1 MCKIDAAF
9 AALSLDE
16 KIEPLER
23 FTQALDESG
32 TAGKFRVLLLKHFS
46 ANWRDELGTIE
57 SIEQI
62 LRAVNVSE
70 DDLDKLISFIA
81 KDPISSKLRRAMWHI
96 ADDISATHRYP
107 LFMFIIDGTREFSN
121 GSPFDLYYSNLAA
134 AMGIARTTLLR
145 FVFGNDYI
153 TDNFFNAKTLKG
165 LHSNERTEKLWHFF
179 CETTKSV
186 KNCAS
191 GASHSELC
199 LTPEELLSLID
210 SAEGPP
216 TEQTYRLLKGF
227 EFLKRWMEFDA
238 KAGIFHHSYGP
249 FFSKLHIE
257 LSALESLV
265 SREKS
270 HHIRQWRRDLEKDI
284 ELAFLSQFD
293 VATASDDIK
302 QLWAEKME
310 QHFTSFGS
318 DWIAYSDLPH
328 ETRLQRFLEEDRAY
342 LGALILKLIPIQ
354 RDVWIQFSIDNFVT
368 DSLNNV
374 ASHSQKFD
382 GYGRWCFGNTYKPWK
397 SLFIATLEGLN
408 IEQQLGVLSHRMLFP
423 LLPKS
428 IEQAADVSLFLQEH
442 DAWWNSLLLGI
453 KVKDGFTKSLLP
465 KWIIA
470 VWSKCS
476 SSELLPDIDN
486 CIGYLRGVVN
496 KSGALEAQSQVV
508 QHQLKTL
515 LGYLDSKS
523 PEKSLKHRLML
534 MRASQIALADEGLNY
549 RQQLKE
555 AEWYSPLREL
565 SKVQFAKVT
574 GPCNLL
580 EMEQAQAAFYKS
592 FSKAVAD
599 FCLSRLRLRKGEK
612 ALNGK
617 YEQAQCTEPSPI
629 WRQGYLKAL
638 SEIGLDLDGQ
648 VHQTVNFV
656 KENDPDPDVRTIAK
670 EAYKSVRRQLSSPQT
685 YADYARGIIAAEW
698 WLLMC
703 QRQVLELDIDH
714 AAALNTRRKLLRNP

>member
-9 AALSLDE
+9 AAISLDE
-16 KIEPLER
+16 KIHPIER
-23 FTQALDESG
+23 FTQALDESATG
-32 TAGKFRVLLLKHFS
+32 GNFRALLLKHFS

-70 DDLDKLISFIA
+70 DDLEKLISFIVMEQ
-81 KDPISSKLRRAMWHI
+81 INSKLIRAMWHI

-107 LFMFIIDGTREFSN
+107 LFIFIIDAARELSN
-121 GSPFDLYYSNLAA
+121 SSPFDLYGSNLAA
-134 AMGIARTTLLR
+134 AMGIAKTTLLR

-153 TDNFFNAKTLKG
+153 TESFFNAKALKG
-165 LHSNERTEKLWHFF
+165 LHPDERTEKLWHFF
-179 CETTKSV
+179 CETTKS

-191 GASHSELC
+191 DTSGSELS
-199 LTPEELLSLID
+199 LTPEELLALID
-210 SAEGPP
+210 SEEGPP
-216 TEQTYRLLKGF
+216 TEQTHRLLKGF
-227 EFLKRWMEFDA
+227 DFLKCWMEFDA
-238 KAGIFHHSYGP
+238 QAGIYHCSNGL
-249 FFSKLHIE
+249 FFRKFEYE
-257 LSALESLV
+257 LSIFLGGTHDESA
-265 SREKS
+265 R
-270 HHIRQWRRDLEKDI
+270 IRQWCRGLKKDI
-284 ELAFLSQFD
+284 ELAFLSNFE
-293 VATASDDIK
+293 VATASDDVK

-310 QHFTSFGS
+310 RHFISFGS
-318 DWIAYSDLPH
+318 DRIAYSDFTD
-328 ETRLQRFLEEDRAY
+328 ETCKQRCLEEDWAY
-342 LGALILKLIPIQ
+342 LDALILKLTPAQ

-374 ASHSQKFD
+374 ASYSQKFD
-382 GYGRWCFGNTYKPWK
+382 DYGRWCFGNTYTAWK
-397 SLFIATLEGLN
+397 SLFIATLEGLS
-408 IEQQLGVLSHRMLFP
+408 IEQQLVVLSHRMLFP
-423 LLPKS
+423 QLPKS
-428 IEQAADVSLFLQEH
+428 VEQAADVSQCLQEH

-453 KVKDGFTKSLLP
+453 KARDDFTKSLLP

-496 KSGALEAQSQVV
+496 KPVTSEAQSQVV

-515 LGYLDSKS
+515 LGYLDSQS

-534 MRASQIALADEGLNY
+534 MRASQIPLADEGLNY
-549 RQQLKE
+549 RWQFKD
-555 AEWYSPLREL
+555 AEWYSPLSEL
-565 SKVQFAKVT
+565 SKALFVKET

-580 EMEQAQAAFYKS
+580 EMEQAQTVFYTR

-612 ALNGK
+612 ALDGK
-617 YEQAQCTEPSPI
+617 YEQAQCTELSAI

-670 EAYKSVRRQLSSPQT
+670 EAYKSVRRQSSSPRT
-685 YADYARGIIAAEW
+685 YVDYVRGIVAAEW

-703 QRQVLELDIDH
+703 QRQSLELDIDQ

>member
-9 AALSLDE
+9 AAISLDE
-16 KIEPLER
+16 KIDPLER
-23 FTQALDESG
+23 FTQALDESLISHN
-32 TAGKFRVLLLKHFS
+32 FRALLIKHFS
-46 ANWRDELGTIE
+46 ANWSEILGNITSVE
-57 SIEQI
+57 H
-62 LRAVNVSE
+62 LLDAVSTSE
-70 DDLDKLISFIA
+70 NDLAKLISFVTN
-81 KDPISSKLRRAMWHI
+81 DSISFRLRHVMRYVL
-96 ADDISATHRYP
+96 DDSQSVNSYP
-107 LFMFIIDGTREFSN
+107 LFLFVVDAAREFSN

-134 AMGIARTTLLR
+134 AMGVAKTTLLR
-145 FVFGNDYI
+145 LVFGIDYI
-153 TDNFFNAKTLKG
+153 TDYFFNAEALKG
-165 LHSNERTEKLWHFF
+165 LHPDERTEKLWRFF

-186 KNCAS
+186 NNS
-191 GASHSELC
+191 VSDTTPSELY
-199 LTPEELLSLID
+199 LTPEELLALID
-210 SAEGPP
+210 SEVGPP
-216 TEQTYRLLKGF
+216 TEQTHRLLKGF
-227 EFLKRWMEFDA
+227 DFLKCWMEFDA
-238 KAGIFHHSYGP
+238 KAGIFHRSYGL

-257 LSALESLV
+257 LSALEPLV
-265 SREKS
+265 SRENS
-270 HHIRQWRRDLEKDI
+270 HHFRQWCRGIKKDI
-284 ELAFLSQFD
+284 ELAFLSNVD
-293 VATASDDIK
+293 VATATDDIRK
-302 QLWAEKME
+302 LWAEKME
-310 QHFTSFGS
+310 QHFSSFGS
-318 DWIAYSDLPH
+318 DWIAYSDFTD
-328 ETRLQRFLEEDRAY
+328 ETCKQRCLEEDRAY
-342 LGALILKLIPIQ
+342 LNALILKLTSTQ

-374 ASHSQKFD
+374 ASLSQKFD
-382 GYGRWCFGNTYKPWK
+382 DYGRWCFGNTYTAWK
-397 SLFIATLEGLN
+397 SLFIAALDRLS
-408 IEQQLGVLSHRMLFP
+408 IEQQLVVLSHHMLLP
-423 LLPKS
+423 QLPKS
-428 IEQAADVSLFLQEH
+428 VEQAAGVCFFLQEH
-442 DAWWNSLLLGI
+442 VAWWNSLLLGI
-453 KVKDGFTKSLLP
+453 KAKDGFTKSLLP

-486 CIGYLRGVVN
+486 CIGYLRGVVG
-496 KSGALEAQSQVV
+496 KSGASEAQSQVV

-549 RQQLKE
+549 RQQFKE

-565 SKVQFAKVT
+565 SKVQFAKMT

-612 ALNGK
+612 ALNGN

-670 EAYKSVRRQLSSPQT
+670 EVYKSVRRQSSSPQT
-685 YADYARGIIAAEW
+685 YVDYARGIIAAEW

-703 QRQVLELDIDH
+703 QRQGLELDIDH

>member
-9 AALSLDE
+9 AAISLDE
-16 KIEPLER
+16 KIDPLER
-23 FTQALDESG
+23 FMQALDESLISRN
-32 TAGKFRVLLLKHFS
+32 FRALLLKHFS
-46 ANWRDELGTIE
+46 ANWHEVLGNIASVE
-57 SIEQI
+57 HS
-62 LRAVNVSE
+62 LDAVSASE
-70 DDLDKLISFIA
+70 NDLAKLISFVTN
-81 KDPISSKLRRAMWHI
+81 DSISFRLRHVMRYVL
-96 ADDISATHRYP
+96 DDSQSVNSYP
-107 LFMFIIDGTREFSN
+107 LFMFVVDAAREFSN

-134 AMGIARTTLLR
+134 AMGIAKTTLLR

-153 TDNFFNAKTLKG
+153 TDNFFNAETLKG
-165 LHSNERTEKLWHFF
+165 LHPDERTEKLWHFF

-186 KNCAS
+186 NNS
-191 GASHSELC
+191 LSDRTPSELYI
-199 LTPEELLSLID
+199 TPEELLALID
-210 SAEGPP
+210 SEEGPP
-216 TEQTYRLLKGF
+216 TEQTHRLLKGF
-227 EFLKRWMEFDA
+227 DFLKRWMEFDA
-238 KAGIFHHSYGP
+238 KAGIYHCSNGL
-249 FFSKLHIE
+249 FFRKFEYE
-257 LSALESLV
+257 LSIFLGGTHDESA
-265 SREKS
+265 R
-270 HHIRQWRRDLEKDI
+270 IRQWCRGLKKDI
-284 ELAFLSQFD
+284 ELAFLSNFD
-293 VATASDDIK
+293 VATATDDIR

-310 QHFTSFGS
+310 QHFTSFTF
-318 DWIAYSDLPH
+318 DWSAYSDLPE
-328 ETRLQRFLEEDRAY
+328 ETCQQSFLEESRAY
-342 LGALILKLIPIQ
+342 LDALILKLTPAQ

-374 ASHSQKFD
+374 PSHSQNFD
-382 GYGRWCFGNTYKPWK
+382 DYGRWCFGNTYPSWK
-397 SLFIATLEGLN
+397 SLFIATLDRLS
-408 IEQQLGVLSHRMLFP
+408 IEQQLVVLSHRMLFP
-423 LLPKS
+423 MLPKS
-428 IEQAADVSLFLQEH
+428 VVQTDVAPFLQEH
-442 DAWWNSLLLGI
+442 DAWWNSLLLDL
-453 KVKDGFTKSLLP
+453 KAKDGFTKSLLP
-465 KWIIA
+465 KWTIA
-470 VWSKCS
+470 ARTSGS

-496 KSGALEAQSQVV
+496 KPVTSEAQLQIV

-515 LGYLDSKS
+515 LGYLDSQS

-534 MRASQIALADEGLNY
+534 MRASQIPLADEGLNY
-549 RQQLKE
+549 RQQLKD

-580 EMEQAQAAFYKS
+580 EMEQAQTAFYKL
-592 FSKAVAD
+592 FSKAVAN

-670 EAYKSVRRQLSSPQT
+670 ETYKSVRRQSSSPQT

>member
-9 AALSLDE
+9 AAISLDE
-16 KIEPLER
+16 KIDPLER
-23 FTQALDESG
+23 FMQALDESLINRN
-32 TAGKFRVLLLKHFS
+32 FRALLLKHFS
-46 ANWRDELGTIE
+46 ANWHEVLGNITSVE
-57 SIEQI
+57 H
-62 LRAVNVSE
+62 LLDGVSASE
-70 DDLDKLISFIA
+70 NDLTKLISFITN
-81 KDPISSKLRRAMWHI
+81 DSISFRLRHVMRYVL
-96 ADDISATHRYP
+96 DDSQSVNSYP
-107 LFMFIIDGTREFSN
+107 LFLFVVDAAREFSN

-134 AMGIARTTLLR
+134 AMGIAKTTLLR

-153 TDNFFNAKTLKG
+153 TDNFFNAETLKG
-165 LHSNERTEKLWHFF
+165 LHPNERTEKLWHFF

-238 KAGIFHHSYGP
+238 KAGIFHRSYGP
-249 FFSKLHIE
+249 FFGKLYSE
-257 LSALESLV
+257 LSVLESLV
-265 SREKS
+265 SSENS
-270 HHIRQWRRDLEKDI
+270 HHFRQWCRGIKKDI
-284 ELAFLSQFD
+284 ELAFLSNVD
-293 VATASDDIK
+293 VATATDDIR

-310 QHFTSFGS
+310 QHFSSFGS

-328 ETRLQRFLEEDRAY
+328 ETRQQRCLEEDRAY
-342 LGALILKLIPIQ
+342 LDALILKLTPAQ

-368 DSLNNV
+368 DSLNNI
-374 ASHSQKFD
+374 ASYSQKFYD
-382 GYGRWCFGNTYKPWK
+382 YGSWCFGNTYKPWK
-397 SLFIATLEGLN
+397 SLFIATLEGLS
-408 IEQQLGVLSHRMLFP
+408 IEQQLVVLSHRMLFP
-423 LLPKS
+423 QLPKS
-428 IEQAADVSLFLQEH
+428 VEQAADVSQFLQEH
-442 DAWWNSLLLGI
+442 DAWWNSLLLAI
-453 KVKDGFTKSLLP
+453 KARDDFTKSLLP

-486 CIGYLRGVVN
+486 CIGFLRGVVS
-496 KSGALEAQSQVV
+496 KSGASEAQSQVV

-515 LGYLDSKS
+515 LGYLDSQSSK
-523 PEKSLKHRLML
+523 KSLKHRLML
-534 MRASQIALADEGLNY
+534 MRASQIPLADEGLNY
-549 RQQLKE
+549 RQQLKD
-555 AEWYSPLREL
+555 ADWYLPLREL

-574 GPCNLL
+574 GPCNRL

-617 YEQAQCTEPSPI
+617 YEQAQCTESSPI

-656 KENDPDPDVRTIAK
+656 KDNDPDPDVRTIAK
-670 EAYKSVRRQLSSPQT
+670 ETYKSVRRQSSSPQT

-703 QRQVLELDIDH
+703 QRQGLELDIDH

>member
-9 AALSLDE
+9 TAISLDE
-16 KIEPLER
+16 KIDPLER
-23 FTQALDESG
+23 FTQALDESLISHN
-32 TAGKFRVLLLKHFS
+32 FRALLIKHFS
-46 ANWRDELGTIE
+46 ANWSEILGNITSVE
-57 SIEQI
+57 H
-62 LRAVNVSE
+62 LLDAVSTSE
-70 DDLDKLISFIA
+70 NDLAKLISFVTN
-81 KDPISSKLRRAMWHI
+81 DSISFRLRHVMRYVL
-96 ADDISATHRYP
+96 DDSQSVNSYP
-107 LFMFIIDGTREFSN
+107 LFLFVVDAAREFSN

-134 AMGIARTTLLR
+134 AMGIAKTTLLR
-145 FVFGNDYI
+145 LVFGIDYI
-153 TDNFFNAKTLKG
+153 TDNFFNAETLKG
-165 LHSNERTEKLWHFF
+165 LHPNERTEKLWRFF

-186 KNCAS
+186 SNS
-191 GASHSELC
+191 VSDTTPSELY
-199 LTPEELLSLID
+199 LTPEELLALID
-210 SAEGPP
+210 SEEAPP
-216 TEQTYRLLKGF
+216 TEQTHRLLKGF
-227 EFLKRWMEFDA
+227 DFLKRWMEFDA
-238 KAGIFHHSYGP
+238 KAGIFHRSYGL

-257 LSALESLV
+257 LSALEPLV
-265 SREKS
+265 SRENS
-270 HHIRQWRRDLEKDI
+270 HHFRQWCRGIKKDI
-284 ELAFLSQFD
+284 ELAFLSNVD
-293 VATASDDIK
+293 VATATDDIRK
-302 QLWAEKME
+302 LWAEKME
-310 QHFTSFGS
+310 QHFSSFGS
-318 DWIAYSDLPH
+318 DWIAYSDFTD
-328 ETRLQRFLEEDRAY
+328 ETCKQRCLEEDRAY
-342 LGALILKLIPIQ
+342 LNALILKLTPAQ
-354 RDVWIQFSIDNFVT
+354 YEVWIQFSIDNFVT

-397 SLFIATLEGLN
+397 SLFIATLEGLS
-408 IEQQLGVLSHRMLFP
+408 IDQQLVVLSHRMLFP

-453 KVKDGFTKSLLP
+453 KAKDGFTKSLLP

-486 CIGYLRGVVN
+486 CIGYLRGVVG
-496 KSGALEAQSQVV
+496 KSGASEAQSQVV

-534 MRASQIALADEGLNY
+534 MRASQIPLADEGLNY
-549 RQQLKE
+549 HQQFKE

-574 GPCNLL
+574 GPCNLS
-580 EMEQAQAAFYKS
+580 EMEQAQAAFYKR

-648 VHQTVNFV
+648 VHQTVNFI

-670 EAYKSVRRQLSSPQT
+670 EVYKSVRRQLSSPQT
-685 YADYARGIIAAEW
+685 YVDYARGIIAAEW

-703 QRQVLELDIDH
+703 QRQGLELDIDH